1 MALTAQPPPESHMIS
16 IGLLETGQ
24 PHCQT
29 RKLKSVPLFI
39 VVKALPNGRLRVKQ
53 NTRTKFF
60 FKFFIIKISLNTNV
74 SLSLKFDYSKETRI
88 KKKNHDTN
96 AVCPSEKT
104 HAQYFGVNFVK
115 TTQGAITQL
124 DSRG

>member
-1 MALTAQPPPESHMIS
+1 MIAMTLISLTKMITWDRLESKENAPPPNIYIAFTWTMALTAQPPPESHMIS

-88 KKKNHDTN
+88 
-96 AVCPSEKT
+96 
-104 HAQYFGVNFVK
+104 
-115 TTQGAITQL
+115 
-124 DSRG
+124 